1 MIVGA
6 PSLVGDRLGGVG
18 AQARQW
24 VTVGAAVALGAL
36 RAVTTA
42 VGYHD
47 LRVSEEGIG
56 IEGMVKV
63 FA

>member
-1 MIVGA
+1 M
-6 PSLVGDRLGGVG
+6 G